1 MKKEDLDREFSL
13 IHDRITELFY
23 QKKSMSYEEFQR
35 LHSACWLYH
44 EKAKIEHKHEDDYFV
59 DPGGT
64 LSRAQQIDGQLAGL
78 NLSKTDWAK
87 HGSKDPEEFLP
98 TKKPH

>member
-13 IHDRITELFY
+13 IHDRVTELFY
-23 QKKSMSYEEFQR
+23 QKKSIDHEEFQR

-44 EKAKIEHKHEDDYFV
+44 EKAKIEHKHEEDIV
-59 DPGGT
+59 SEPGG
-64 LSRAQQIDGQLAGL
+64 LPRSQQIDEQLAGL
-78 NLSKTDWAK
+78 QLSKHDWQK

-98 TKKPH
+98 TKEPH